1 MDISSEEELFA
12 HLETE
17 LDEDCYNQNDA
28 KIYRNH
34 TFVGSPLYVS
44 PEVLNNE

>member
-1 MDISSEEELFA
+1 MTNQLEMDISSEEELFA

-28 KIYRNH
+28 KM
-34 TFVGSPLYVS
+34 
-44 PEVLNNE
+44 